1 MSTPWRHRCHPRT
14 RRQVPAPRHR
24 VGDKCILSLFTPFED
39 LMLATFVELKG
50 LEGLSFNYGK
60 FPDFDQ
66 VRRVKDAM
74 VAFAMDDE
82 WFPVIT

>member
-1 MSTPWRHRCHPRT
+1 
-14 RRQVPAPRHR
+14 
-24 VGDKCILSLFTPFED
+24 
-39 LMLATFVELKG
+39 MLATFVELKG